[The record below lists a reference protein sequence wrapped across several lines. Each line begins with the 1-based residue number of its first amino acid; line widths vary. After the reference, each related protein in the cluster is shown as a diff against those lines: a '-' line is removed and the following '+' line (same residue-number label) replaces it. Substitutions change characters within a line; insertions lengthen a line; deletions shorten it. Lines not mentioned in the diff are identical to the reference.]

1 MSSSRNTSDSWVKKA
16 TGGLSPGSMAPLSSA
31 VNMAASAYG
40 VGFGSLRSFSL
51 LLLCILFMRVNG
63 VVVPGMKNN
72 GYIFCPFRIFLNFN
86 GDERERESRAC
97 EELPLKLSR
106 RRHRSR
112 KSDETFLCWCL
123 SSSSFLFPGLKS
135 GSFRGG
141 VGWLFLS
148 FLYLVSL
155 PKRERKSC
163 FFAQKFSNFFLRNP
177 KADRK
182 VFLKTN
188 RLTKRTTL

>member
-1 MSSSRNTSDSWVKKA
+1 MV
-16 TGGLSPGSMAPLSSA
+16 
-31 VNMAASAYG
+31 
-40 VGFGSLRSFSL
+40 L
-51 LLLCILFMRVNG
+51 LLF
-63 VVVPGMKNN
+63 GMKNN

-86 GDERERESRAC
+86 GDERERESKAC

-112 KSDETFLCWCL
+112 KSDKTFLCWCL

-155 PKRERKSC
+155 PKRKREKELLFCSKIFKFFFEKS
-163 FFAQKFSNFFLRNP
+163 KG
-177 KADRK
+177 
-182 VFLKTN
+182 
-188 RLTKRTTL
+188 

>member
-1 MSSSRNTSDSWVKKA
+1 
-16 TGGLSPGSMAPLSSA
+16 MAPLSSA

-112 KSDETFLCWCL
+112 KSDKP
-123 SSSSFLFPGLKS
+123 FLFPGLKS